1 MELKVG
7 DRVYKCYRG
16 TPTHILTIVR
26 TTKTQAI
33 SKTSKFK
40 KKFTEGSWIAV
51 IGADSYSTGMY
62 YLETPELKEKLKRLR
77 MIKKLEAMD
86 LKGLEYSKLKDLFNY
101 CFNNDLT

>member
-1 MELKVG
+1 MELKEG
-7 DRVYKCYRG
+7 DRVYRCYRG
-16 TPTHILTIVR
+16 TPTHIITIVR

-33 SKTSKFK
+33 SKNYRFK
-40 KKFTEGSWIAV
+40 KQFTEGGWISV
-51 IGADSYSTGMY
+51 VGADAYSAAMY
-62 YLETPELKEKLKRLR
+62 YIETPALKKELIRLR

>member
-1 MELKVG
+1 MELKKG
-7 DRVYKCYRG
+7 DRVYRCYRG

-33 SKTSKFK
+33 SKTYKFK
-40 KKFTEGSWIAV
+40 KQFTEGSWISV
-51 IGADSYSTGMY
+51 IGDGQYSMVMY
-62 YLETPELKEKLKRLR
+62 YLETPALKEELIRLR

-86 LKGLEYSKLKDLFNY
+86 LNGLEYSKLKDLFNY

>member
-1 MELKVG
+1 MELKKG
-7 DRVYKCYRG
+7 DRVYRCYRG

-33 SKTSKFK
+33 SKPYRFK
-40 KKFTEGSWIAV
+40 KEFTEGSWISV
-51 IGADSYSTGMY
+51 IGDSPYSMVTY
-62 YLETPELKEKLKRLR
+62 YLETPELKQKLIRWR

-86 LKGLEYSKLKDLFNY
+86 LNGLEYSKLKDLFNY